1 MATSY
6 SARPGKR
13 PGLLALS
20 VSPWRLIAAF
30 GGIAAVVTVLGF
42 FGSLWWIFDLF
53 SHFRVQLLAGL
64 VLLSALLLVRREIK
78 SSIALAIFAGVN
90 LGTIVPLY
98 VGQAPIAA
106 DDSFTHRALLANVNT
121 RSGKPE
127 LLVQVI
133 EQFKPDIIVLEEVD
147 EAWLS
152 ALQQELAAYPHT
164 EAAPRADNF
173 GIALYSRYPIR
184 RGEIIYVGDAEVPSV
199 IAEIESPA
207 GVFTVIGTHPVP
219 PGSAENSRL
228 RDGQL
233 AQLPELV
240 RNASSPVLLL
250 GDLNV
255 TPWSY
260 AFRRLVRESGL
271 RDSSRGR
278 GVQPTWPTFMP
289 LFWIPIDHCLYGAGI
304 QVTDKIVGP
313 GIGSD
318 HYPLIVNFV
327 LEQSL
332 EQSQPGLR

>member
-13 PGLLALS
+13 PGILALS

-133 EQFKPDIIVLEEVD
+133 QQFKPDIIVLEEVD
-147 EAWLS
+147 DAWLS
-152 ALQQELAAYPHT
+152 ALQQELSAYPHM

-184 RGEIIYVGDAEVPSV
+184 RGEIIYVGDAEVPTV

-233 AQLPELV
+233 GQLPELV

-327 LEQSL
+327 LEPSQ
-332 EQSQPGLR
+332 EPSQPGLR

>member
-1 MATSY
+1 
-6 SARPGKR
+6 
-13 PGLLALS
+13 LS

-53 SHFRVQLLAGL
+53 SHFRVQLLVGL
-64 VLLSALLLVRREIK
+64 VLVSALLLVRREIK
-78 SSIALAIFAGVN
+78 LSVALAIFAGVN

-106 DDSFTHRALLANVNT
+106 DASFSHRALLANV
-121 RSGKPE
+121 R
-127 LLVQVI
+127 
-133 EQFKPDIIVLEEVD
+133 
-147 EAWLS
+147 LS
-152 ALQQELAAYPHT
+152 ALEHELAAYPHT

-173 GIALYSRYPIR
+173 GIALYSRYPIN
-184 RGEIIYVGDAEVPSV
+184 RGEIISVGDAEVPSV
-199 IAEIESPA
+199 IAEIESPV

-278 GVQPTWPTFMP
+278 GVQPT
-289 LFWIPIDHCLYGAGI
+289 
-304 QVTDKIVGP
+304 
-313 GIGSD
+313 
-318 HYPLIVNFV
+318 
-327 LEQSL
+327 
-332 EQSQPGLR
+332 